1 MPALRKRPTEIGDI
15 AYRGATARGL
25 AEQGLTRKELIPK
38 LGYTAPSTWC
48 DRQNH
53 PEKVTVGE
61 LRAMRRLGIL
71 NDADLL
77 KIITGKEGGN

>member
-1 MPALRKRPTEIGDI
+1 MPALRKRPNEIGDI

-25 AEQGLTRKELIPK
+25 AERGLTRKELIPR
-38 LGYTAPSTWC
+38 LGYKAPSTWC

-61 LRAMRRLGIL
+61 LRAMYKQGVL
-71 NDADLL
+71 NDVDLL
-77 KIITGKEGGN
+77 MIVTGKTATT